1 MLGRNG
7 EEEITWAARQGWA
20 ELAAQGRGS
29 AEVVTAAPAG
39 TGILQLRLPG
49 SAGFYLVAGG
59 TGRSFGPASPGAR
72 SDVLLSQPHGPGEV
86 L

>member
-29 AEVVTAAPAG
+29 AAPAG
-39 TGILQLRLPG
+39 TGILPLRLPG

-59 TGRSFGPASPGAR
+59 TGRSFGPVSPGAR

>member
-7 EEEITWAARQGWA
+7 EEGITWAARQGWA

-29 AEVVTAAPAG
+29 AVVTAAPAG
-39 TGILQLRLPG
+39 TGILPLRLPG
-49 SAGFYLVAGG
+49 SVGFFLVAGG
-59 TGRSFGPASPGAR
+59 TGRSFGPVSPGAR